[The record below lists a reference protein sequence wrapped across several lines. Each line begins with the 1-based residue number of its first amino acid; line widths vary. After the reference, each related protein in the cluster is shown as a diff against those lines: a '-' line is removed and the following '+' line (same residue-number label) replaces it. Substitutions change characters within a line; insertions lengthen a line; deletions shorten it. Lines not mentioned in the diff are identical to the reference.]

1 MQSAKVLSLLPALSL
16 VAAAMPAASAPVT
29 LESQLDN
36 LINFPRQFSVGD
48 PGISEQVAALLAN
61 SGSVGDPR
69 VMPYYT
75 GDPRVMPYYTG
86 APIQQVDQSG
96 AQRPVQYAPM
106 DYVAGDVTWFGIG
119 RTTIATGGA
128 RQTIDKKPQRPMAP
142 QSFRAPSTVQG
153 LLLHEI
159 SIAGTNIFNASE
171 GVPIE
176 FFSEV
181 STAPQIVFPT
191 IETSTGVQFVVSN
204 PTAGDLTFS
213 GAFFGAAVR
222 R

>member
-1 MQSAKVLSLLPALSL
+1 MQTAKVLSILPFLSL
-16 VAAAMPAASAPVT
+16 VAPVMAQAEPAN
-29 LESQLDN
+29 LEQALEDN
-36 LINFPRQFSVGD
+36 YSVGD
-48 PGISEQVAALLAN
+48 PGIDQQVAALLAG

-69 VMPYYT
+69 VLPYYT
-75 GDPRVMPYYTG
+75 GDPRVLPYYTG
-86 APIQQVDQSG
+86 APIAQVESAQG
-96 AQRPVQYAPM
+96 VQRPINYAPM

-119 RTTIATGGA
+119 RTVIATGGA

-142 QSFRAPSTVQG
+142 QSFRSPSTVQG

-204 PTAGDLTFS
+204 PTAGDLVFS